1 MEMKEK
7 KRNSAEIIQQIAKK
21 VVYAAVGKSLPA
33 GVYEEEIPVEVQK
46 WVREQRKSK

>member
-7 KRNSAEIIQQIAKK
+7 KRNSA
-21 VVYAAVGKSLPA
+21 VYATVGKSLPA
-33 GVYEEEIPVEVQK
+33 GVYEEEIPAEVQK